1 MHCDSFVEI
10 LVEMN
15 RILEIKHWLQEG
27 NLYRAE
33 RAIQNCSNDLKPH
46 EKKEFEKLLSEISVR
61 HYRLLAGKAVIS
73 KDENLLLICIQK
85 LKEKNAPVEGLQ
97 NCLEQIISQRKKI
110 RFQKLLLVISG
121 LISLIIV
128 VLFFLN

>member
-1 MHCDSFVEI
+1 
-10 LVEMN
+10 MN
-15 RILEIKHWLQEG
+15 RVLEIKHWLQEG

-33 RAIQNCSNDLKPH
+33 KAIQNCSNDLKPH
-46 EKKEFEKLLSEISVR
+46 EKEEFEKLLSEISVR

-73 KDENLLLICIQK
+73 RDENLLLICVQK

-97 NCLEQIISQRKKI
+97 NCLNQIMSQRKKI

-121 LISLIIV
+121 LIALVISV
-128 VLFFLN
+128 WLFVD